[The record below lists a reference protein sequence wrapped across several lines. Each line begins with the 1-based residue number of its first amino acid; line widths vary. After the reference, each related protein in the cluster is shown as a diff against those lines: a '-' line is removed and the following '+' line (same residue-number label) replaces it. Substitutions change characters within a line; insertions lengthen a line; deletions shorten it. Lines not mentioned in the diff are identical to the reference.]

1 MAEEI
6 KACHVNSVT
15 DQLLIQIRDEMRDM
29 QKQDARIAELE
40 VSSTRMV
47 SAVENVNKTIEDF
60 VNAIKKME
68 DKTINI
74 YVENQSIMKDIKAIL
89 ENQSKNDARFSS
101 IEKAQRDGCP
111 SSLGARERIALELKH
126 IEKEIKI
133 LATASGKNRE
143 EINALQHET
152 GVQKEQ
158 ISVSNN
164 RLKDLESFQTRTT
177 WAILGGGATMIL
189 SLIGTVFNFL
199 KH

>member
-1 MAEEI
+1 MSEEI

-15 DQLLIQIRDEMRDM
+15 DQLLIQIRDGMRDI
-29 QKQDARIAELE
+29 QNQDERIAELE
-40 VSSTRMV
+40 ISSSRMV
-47 SAVENVNKTIEDF
+47 SAVENVNSTIVEF
-60 VNAIKKME
+60 VNTLKKME
-68 DKTINI
+68 DKTINLYI
-74 YVENQSIMKDIKAIL
+74 ENQSIMKDVKAIL
-89 ENQSKNDARFSS
+89 ENQSKNDARFLS

-111 SSLGARERIALELKH
+111 SSLGARERIALEIKH
-126 IEKEIKI
+126 IEKEMQIF
-133 LATASGKNRE
+133 ATANGKNCE

-158 ISVSNN
+158 ISVANN

-177 WAILGGGATMIL
+177 WTILGGSATMIL